1 MSDGIDVFNGT
12 VDRYNGITI
21 DTENETVGEQFAQK
35 LKSM

>member
-1 MSDGIDVFNGT
+1 MSDEIDVFNGT
-12 VDRYNGITI
+12 VDRYNGIII